1 MMGAGPIDA
10 LGREMTRDLFA
21 IRDAAKKQAARTGLP
36 ATLPLSTKGVVFG
49 SITANPDGTLDTS
62 KVSGVDRDLIIKPF
76 HQKGVVRSVREFTV
90 NAFNHHHGMQAVER
104 FGIARTGTADFDGD
118 GVEDE
123 LSVGDITAAGPHQ
136 ACPRTSRAPEWNG
149 PVPPPPVAR
158 RAD

>member
-104 FGIARTGTADFDGD
+104 FGIERTGTAGFDGD

-123 LSVGDITAAGPHQ
+123 LSVGDITAGAPHQ
-136 ACPRTSRAPEWNG
+136 NPPSAPARAIRTPPRPAPPG
-149 PVPPPPVAR
+149 GAPL
-158 RAD
+158 